1 MKAVAAASPL
11 PGLLTQQVHTM
22 TSLQGSEKT
31 AQDRVVAPGTS
42 LDKSLSEKVHTENPN
57 VQLQA
62 KHIDDARH
70 AKGTHAVNQQ
80 FGTMQIVDNT
90 AAVRDTAGFTTPPDR
105 PETLDALLKSSKVDN
120 IDHLPEVTQ
129 HGIRQGGLSDCHF
142 VSAMEDVRNQSGGD
156 QKLKQMCQPPDG
168 ANWVTD
174 KKDGDPTHED
184 PNGHYDNYLVQF
196 PGYLVPVSVKWSE
209 VHKDDGAFD
218 STAFGDIKQLDPS
231 KHLPDGEKS
240 RYPAILEVAAGKIF
254 ARHKWGVLD
263 PAQNMNVASE
273 GNRHLD
279 GSNDLSDGA
288 THSQELLTGKVSHSQ
303 DIVDSSKFD
312 NIQLLQKMLDE
323 GNLVSVRQ
331 SGNGDAHQLS
341 VVATGHDQQSGN
353 YVVVKNPQA
362 QYEANKTMFGKD
374 FTGYE
379 TDPVTQGV
387 RIPTVD
393 FPKMFTRVDY
403 QYTPSGL

>member
-1 MKAVAAASPL
+1 
-11 PGLLTQQVHTM
+11 M
-22 TSLQGSEKT
+22 TSVQSSEKT
-31 AQDRVVAPGTS
+31 AQDRVVKPGAS
-42 LDKSLSEKVHTENPN
+42 LDNSLSEKVHNENPN

-62 KHIDDARH
+62 KQIDDAQH
-70 AKGTHAVNQQ
+70 AKVTHAINQQ

-90 AAVRDTAGFTTPPDR
+90 HGQRDAAGFTTPPDR
-105 PETLDALLKSSKVDN
+105 PETLDALLKSSKVNN
-120 IDHLPEVTQ
+120 IDHLTQVTQ

-142 VSAMEDVRNQSGGD
+142 VSAMEDVRNQPGGD

-174 KKDGDPTHED
+174 SKDGDPKHED

-196 PGYLVPVSVKWSE
+196 PGYAVPISVKWSE

-218 STAFGDIKQLDPS
+218 STAFGDIKQLDSS
-231 KHLPDGEKS
+231 KNLPDGEQS

-254 ARHKWGVLD
+254 ARHKWGGADRAQHVSVLD
-263 PAQNMNVASE
+263 PAENMNVAFD
-273 GNRHLD
+273 GNRHID

-288 THSQELLTGKVSHSQ
+288 THSQELLTGKVSHIHEMDS
-303 DIVDSSKFD
+303 SSKFD
-312 NIQLLQKMLDE
+312 NIQLLQKALDE

-331 SGNGDAHQLS
+331 FDSGDAHQLS
-341 VVATGHDQQSGN
+341 VVATGHDKQSGN

-362 QYEANKTMFGKD
+362 QFEANKTLFGKD

-387 RIPTVD
+387 MIPTVD
-393 FPKMFTRVDY
+393 FPKMFNRVDY
-403 QYTPSGL
+403 QYTPSGH